1 MQSFLSTLNYP
12 QIFEEFPDYNK
23 RFIKYSYKVTWANKI
38 AKIIGEDIN
47 FELNFNEN
55 NREFFIKATYRG
67 QEHEWNIKYFKS
79 QIKKYLF
86 DFKIL
91 EDDDD
96 IYIQKMNKMIAESK
110 KKMVEIIKLMK
121 IDKENYRKNLL
132 DLKNW
137 QENLKNKLEYYQN
150 YKESN
155 QKTKSKFG
163 KNTEMETNGE
173 ESNVLQQNAANFN
186 DEINKILNFEA
197 IIEENSKNLY
207 NDIKDFKNQK
217 KKCFS
222 IKEKFQTK
230 EAINICRESMKIALG
245 IVEELA
251 KYQEFL
257 LDPGMAS
264 EFKEIYDHIKSNSEL
279 VLSKI
284 EDFKI

>member
-1 MQSFLSTLNYP
+1 
-12 QIFEEFPDYNK
+12 
-23 RFIKYSYKVTWANKI
+23 
-38 AKIIGEDIN
+38 
-47 FELNFNEN
+47 
-55 NREFFIKATYRG
+55 
-67 QEHEWNIKYFKS
+67 
-79 QIKKYLF
+79 
-86 DFKIL
+86 
-91 EDDDD
+91 
-96 IYIQKMNKMIAESK
+96 
-110 KKMVEIIKLMK
+110 
-121 IDKENYRKNLL
+121 
-132 DLKNW
+132 
-137 QENLKNKLEYYQN
+137 
-150 YKESN
+150 
-155 QKTKSKFG
+155 
-163 KNTEMETNGE
+163 METNGE

-257 LDPGMAS
+257 LDPGVAS
-264 EFKEIYDHIKSNSEL
+264 EFKEIFDHIKSNSEL